1 MTTKN
6 KIAEMMRR
14 KAILE
19 AQIKKAREAKKTVAE
34 TKRTTGLAYLIESEL
49 EKAEVVLAAK
59 SIVDKLQKMAEDLAK
74 INGDE
79 IMPIMEPLKTA
90 FGPQMAESFQ
100 QVVSEKVT
108 ATVTAVT
115 QTKDAISAEVA
126 KFQDIIDGKSSGN
139 DMSAMGAD
147 EMGMAA
153 TAPGAMSPMDA
164 GSDEMGD
171 DLGAPE
177 GDMQVDAEIDVD
189 AGADPLAA
197 DGAFD
202 SDPLAGEPVG
212 RAKKESAQRK
222 GKMVESASDRAI
234 VTTFKKLIREGVA
247 PVKAARRI
255 AEKMSIDYADVVE
268 VIRESSAGK

>member
-14 KAILE
+14 KAALE
-19 AQIKKAREAKKTVAE
+19 AQLKALKESKAKKTVAE
-34 TKRTTGLAYLIESEL
+34 TKSITGLAYLIESEL

-59 SIVDKLQKMAEDLAK
+59 SVVDKLQKMAEDLAK

-90 FGPQMAESFQ
+90 FGPQMAEAFQ
-100 QVVSEKVT
+100 QIVSEKVT

-115 QTKDAISAEVA
+115 QAKDAISTEVG
-126 KFQDIIDGKSSGN
+126 KFQDIIDGKSAGS
-139 DMSAMGAD
+139 DMSAMGAE
-147 EMGMAA
+147 EMGMAPE
-153 TAPGAMSPMDA
+153 APMG
-164 GSDEMGD
+164 GD
-171 DLGAPE
+171 DLG
-177 GDMQVDAEIDVD
+177 GDMADPMAAPAGGMEMDAEIDVD
-189 AGADPLAA
+189 GSKADPLGD

-202 SDPLAGEPVG
+202 ADPLAGEPVG
-212 RAKKESAQRK
+212 RAKKESARPK
-222 GKMVESASDRAI
+222 AKMVESATDRAI

-255 AEKMSIDYADVVE
+255 AEKLSIDYSDVVE
-268 VIRESSAGK
+268 VIRESGTGK